1 MRNEIVVQK
10 MRIYIERALGYCSGY
25 DYKEFSEDMKL
36 IDACVFNLS
45 QIGELCK
52 LIDAEYEAKHPQ
64 IPWRQMYGL
73 RNRIV
78 HDYEGV
84 NLQLIWEIITEDLP
98 GLKQELDKLSKSSNQ
113 KKDPALKNGKES
125 QDQANTKTLEEPAE
139 IEKDPDGS
147 RSCG

>member
-1 MRNEIVVQK
+1 MRNEIIVQK
-10 MRIYIERALGYCSGY
+10 MLNYVVRVLSYCSGV

-52 LIDAEYEAKHPQ
+52 IVDPDYEKQHPQ
-64 IPWRQMYGL
+64 IPWRKIYGL

-84 NLQLIWEIITEDLP
+84 NLQLIWQIISEDLP
-98 GLKQELDKLSKSSNQ
+98 DLKEELSK
-113 KKDPALKNGKES
+113 L
-125 QDQANTKTLEEPAE
+125 
-139 IEKDPDGS
+139 
-147 RSCG
+147 R